1 VALSCTTL
9 KIRPFRVNQ
18 SAITLNGDGQC
29 RAEPWNRTTPY
40 ELEARHALFTLVPL
54 MPRLFA
60 GVFRQIRRLSSDFRT
75 LYHLSETLCVIQSA
89 AGIEVTLL
97 VGSSSVCLCEVR
109 NQLLNLILEF

>member
-1 VALSCTTL
+1 MALSCTTL

-60 GVFRQIRRLSSDFRT
+60 GDF
-75 LYHLSETLCVIQSA
+75 S
-89 AGIEVTLL
+89 
-97 VGSSSVCLCEVR
+97 
-109 NQLLNLILEF
+109 NQAIKLRFWNALPSQRDALRYTERG